1 MSTGV
6 GVGQGLLARA
16 QEGARTVR
24 WFVRGVTR
32 ADRYDRYV
40 DHLRRTH
47 PELPVP
53 SEREFW
59 AEHYAEMERNPTTRC
74 C

>member
-1 MSTGV
+1 MQATSA
-6 GVGQGLLARA
+6 QGLFARA

-47 PELPVP
+47 PDAPIP
-53 SEREFW
+53 TEREFW
-59 AEHYAEMERNPTTRC
+59 REHYAEMERTPTTRC

>member
-1 MSTGV
+1 MSARTG
-6 GVGQGLLARA
+6 GAGLLARA

-32 ADRYDRYV
+32 EDRYDRYV

-47 PELPVP
+47 PDDPIP
-53 SEREFW
+53 TEREFW
-59 AEHYAEMERNPTTRC
+59 REHYVEMERNPGTRC